1 MAIHIR
7 ITRDLVINDT
17 DALLAAWRLEE
28 DAENADKEPS
38 TPWDFVHIAVDGGRL
53 EFEELAFRFAWHC
66 MSNGIEDIQ
75 ISDRPFP
82 APETT
87 KEMET
92 DNS

>member
-17 DALLAAWRLEE
+17 DALLAAWRLEL
-28 DAENADKEPS
+28 DAENADKEPT
-38 TPWDFVHIAVDGGRL
+38 TPEDFADIALDGGRL
-53 EFEELAFRFAWHC
+53 QFEELVFRYAWHC

-82 APETT
+82 ALANAEETE
-87 KEMET
+87 K
-92 DNS
+92 